1 MSIVTKRSSMTLFS
15 DPRDHYSHRVRMVL
29 AEKGVTVEI
38 IDVVSGK
45 EPEDLA
51 EINPYSTLPTLADRD
66 LALYEANVIME
77 YLDERFPHPPL
88 LPVYPV
94 QRALSR
100 LWITRVEKE
109 WSSRLD
115 ILMAGKGRET
125 VISKARKELRESIIA
140 IAPIFAEKAY
150 FMNEEFSLVDC
161 CVAPILWRLKEVDVT
176 LPEKST
182 RALHK
187 YMQAMFERDSFQAS
201 LTETEV
207 EMRE

>member
-66 LALYEANVIME
+66 LALYEANVVME

-125 VISKARKELRESIIA
+125 ILTKARKELRESIIA
-140 IAPIFAEKAY
+140 IAPIFAEKPF

-161 CVAPILWRLKEVDVT
+161 CVAPILWRLKEVDIA

-182 RALHK
+182 RPLHK
-187 YMQAMFERDSFQAS
+187 YMQTMFERDAFRAS
-201 LTETEV
+201 LTEAEM

>member
-51 EINPYSTLPTLADRD
+51 EINPYNTLPTLADRD

-161 CVAPILWRLKEVDVT
+161 CVAPILWRLKEVDIS

>member
-51 EINPYSTLPTLADRD
+51 EINPYNTLPTLADRD

-125 VISKARKELRESIIA
+125 VLSKARKELRESIIA
-140 IAPIFAEKAY
+140 IAPIFAEKPY
-150 FMNEEFSLVDC
+150 FMNDEFSLVDC
-161 CVAPILWRLKEVDVT
+161 CVAPILWRLKEVDIT

-182 RALHK
+182 RPLHK
-187 YMQAMFERDSFQAS
+187 YMQTMFERDAFRAS
-201 LTETEV
+201 LTETEM

>member
-1 MSIVTKRSSMTLFS
+1 MSAVTKRSSMTLFS
-15 DPRDHYSHRVRMVL
+15 DARDHYSHRVRMVL

-38 IDVVSGK
+38 IDVDPSK
-45 EPEDLA
+45 KPEDLA
-51 EINPYSTLPTLADRD
+51 EINPYNSLPTLLDRD
-66 LALYEANVIME
+66 LVLYEANVIME

-109 WSSRLD
+109 WSSKLD

-125 VISKARKELRESIIA
+125 VITKARKDLRESVIA
-140 IAPIFAEKAY
+140 IAPIFGEMPF

-161 CVAPILWRLKEVDVT
+161 CVAPILWRLKEVGIT

-182 RALHK
+182 RPLLK
-187 YMQAMFERDSFQAS
+187 YMHKMFEREAFRTS
-201 LTETEV
+201 LTETEI
-207 EMRE
+207 EMQE

>member
-1 MSIVTKRSSMTLFS
+1 MSLVTKRSSMTLFS
-15 DPRDHYSHRVRMVL
+15 DARDHYSHRVRMVL
-29 AEKGVTVEI
+29 AEKGVTCDIVD
-38 IDVVSGK
+38 IDPNNK
-45 EPEDLA
+45 PEDLA
-51 EINPYSTLPTLADRD
+51 EINPYNSLPTLLDRD
-66 LALYEANVIME
+66 LVLYEANVIME

-140 IAPIFAEKAY
+140 VSPIFAEKPY
-150 FMNEEFSLVDC
+150 FMNDEFTLVDC
-161 CVAPILWRLKEVDVT
+161 CVAPILWRLKVVDIT
-176 LPEKST
+176 LPERST
-182 RALHK
+182 RPLQK
-187 YMQAMFERDSFQAS
+187 YMQKMFDRESFRAS
-201 LTETEV
+201 LTEAEL
-207 EMRE
+207 EMHD

>member
-1 MSIVTKRSSMTLFS
+1 MSAVTKRSSMTLYS
-15 DPRDHYSHRVRMVL
+15 DARDHYSHRVRMVL
-29 AEKGVTVEI
+29 AEKGVTVDI
-38 IDVVSGK
+38 IDVDPAK
-45 EPEDLA
+45 KPEDLA
-51 EINPYSTLPTLADRD
+51 EINPYNSLPTLLDRD
-66 LALYEANVIME
+66 LVLYEANVIME

-109 WSSRLD
+109 WSSKLD

-125 VISKARKELRESIIA
+125 VITKARKELRESVIA
-140 IAPIFAEKAY
+140 IAPIFGEMPY

-161 CVAPILWRLKEVDVT
+161 CVAPILWRLKEVGIT

-182 RALHK
+182 RPLLK
-187 YMQAMFERDSFQAS
+187 YMQTMFEREAFRTS
-201 LTETEV
+201 LTETEI
-207 EMRE
+207 EMQE

>member
-51 EINPYSTLPTLADRD
+51 EINPYNTLPTLADRD

-125 VISKARKELRESIIA
+125 VLTKAHKELRESIIA
-140 IAPIFAEKAY
+140 IAPIFAEKPF
-150 FMNEEFSLVDC
+150 FMNDEFSLVDC
-161 CVAPILWRLKEVDVT
+161 CVAPILWRLKEVEIT

-182 RALHK
+182 RPLHK
-187 YMQAMFERDSFQAS
+187 YMQTMFERDAFRAS
-201 LTETEV
+201 LTETEM

>member
-29 AEKGVTVEI
+29 AEKGVTAEI
-38 IDVVSGK
+38 VDVVAGK

-51 EINPYSTLPTLADRD
+51 EINPYNTLPTLEDRD

-125 VISKARKELRESIIA
+125 ILSKARKELRESIIA
-140 IAPIFAEKAY
+140 IAPIFAEKPY
-150 FMNEEFSLVDC
+150 FMNDEFSLVDC
-161 CVAPILWRLKEVDVT
+161 CVAPILWRLKEVDIT

-182 RALHK
+182 RPLHK
-187 YMQAMFERDSFQAS
+187 YMQKIFERDAFRAS
-201 LTETEV
+201 LTETET